1 MQLTVSMVVFGT
13 IGIFVRYIPL
23 PSAAIAC
30 VRGAV
35 GALFLLCVMALKK
48 TKPDADGIKK
58 NLLLLA
64 LSGGAIGFN
73 WIFLFEAYRYTT
85 VAAATLCYYMAPVIV
100 IMASPFVFKEKMT
113 VKKLLCVL
121 AALVGMV
128 FVSGVA
134 GSGLPEAGELKG
146 ILFGLGAAV
155 LYAGVIMM
163 NKKISGISPYDKT
176 AVQLA
181 AAAVVVLP
189 YSLLTGGFS
198 GEAPGLWGTVLL
210 MVVGVFHTGLTYYLY
225 FGALDRLTSQTAAIL
240 SYIDPVVALI
250 LSALLLRENM
260 GWTGALGAFLILGAA
275 FVSELPSR
283 KK

>member
-1 MQLTVSMVVFGT
+1 MQLTLSMVVFGT

-48 TKPDADGIKK
+48 TKPDVDGIKK

-113 VKKLLCVL
+113 VKKILCVL

-163 NKKISGISPYDKT
+163 NKKK
-176 AVQLA
+176 Q
-181 AAAVVVLP
+181 
-189 YSLLTGGFS
+189 
-198 GEAPGLWGTVLL
+198 
-210 MVVGVFHTGLTYYLY
+210 
-225 FGALDRLTSQTAAIL
+225 
-240 SYIDPVVALI
+240 
-250 LSALLLRENM
+250 
-260 GWTGALGAFLILGAA
+260 
-275 FVSELPSR
+275 
-283 KK
+283 